1 MKYQIVE
8 RFAGVIRKE
17 PGAIIVSYE
26 VNLFLPQ
33 MNSFLDILLLDP
45 AAIVEAVNSIFLAAN
60 DLTLGTNGIVTKFQL
75 PFVGTAVSRSLKAG
89 TSDHFLEKARRTGM

>member
-1 MKYQIVE
+1 MKCQIVE
-8 RFAGVIRKE
+8 RPAGVIQKK
-17 PGAIIVSYE
+17 PGAIFVSYE
-26 VNLFLPQ
+26 VNFLPQ
-33 MNSFLDILLLDP
+33 INSFLDILLLDP